1 MLTYTMACTGL
12 GLSQYAHVSPERVDE
27 TEPVYSLPN
36 AVVLHSS
43 PEMNVY

>member
-1 MLTYTMACTGL
+1 MTCTGL
-12 GLSQYAHVSPERVDE
+12 GSFQYAHVSPEIVDE

-43 PEMNVY
+43 PEMKFYQNL